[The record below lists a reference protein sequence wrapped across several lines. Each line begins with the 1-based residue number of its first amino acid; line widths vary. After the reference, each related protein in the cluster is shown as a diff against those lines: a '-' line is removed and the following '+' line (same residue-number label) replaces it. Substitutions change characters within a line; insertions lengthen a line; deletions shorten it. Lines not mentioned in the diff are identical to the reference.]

1 MIKLYEEEKERNTKD
16 MKEKIK
22 NKKIVI
28 SMLVVLVLVLCCIGG
43 YVAKINMIRNKK
55 KFGLKKLKR
64 KIKKFS
70 LNMINSKKKKIEQI
84 N

>member
-1 MIKLYEEEKERNTKD
+1 MKRKKERNIKD
-16 MKEKIK
+16 MKG
-22 NKKIVI
+22 KKIVI
-28 SMLVVLVLVLCCIGG
+28 SMMVVFVLVLCCISG
-43 YVAKINMIRNKK
+43 YVAKIKYDQKQEKIR
-55 KFGLKKLKR
+55 LEKLKR